1 VVGVVA
7 VVVLVPLLLP
17 DLRLLTHRNQT
28 RPLRPVMQQAGGPDF
43 GPVPL
48 SVGSPTHSS
57 APVEDTTESHRAR
70 IPSTQNTTSLV
81 VRPVSVPPGSE
92 AVVVVVV
99 SGEVVCV
106 ARRCSNRLV
115 GPWAD
120 GAGEVDR
127 RGGGGTTTTTTTEVL
142 GRARAAG

>member
-1 VVGVVA
+1 MVGVVA

-99 SGEVVCV
+99 FGEVVCV
-106 ARRCSNRLV
+106 ARRCSNRLERE
-115 GPWAD
+115 AA
-120 GAGEVDR
+120 GAGAVDR
-127 RGGGGTTTTTTTEVL
+127 RGCGGTTTKTTIEVL
-142 GRARAAG
+142 GRARVAG